1 MRKALLLTMI
11 AIAGCGGSTEVPPE
25 YPPNPE
31 IMNAN
36 AEATAEVAPATTDD
50 AEVSPVV
57 GAPPAQVVAGTNT
70 AIDGTTPA
78 LRVTSPRN
86 GARIARG
93 PVNVRVALSNW
104 SLAPDPGNHVHVIVD
119 NEPYIAVRDVSHE
132 LDLAALVHDNLGH
145 DLAPGTHVVR
155 IFPSRRTHES
165 VKTDGAFAMFTF
177 VYGAPTQ
184 GFSFDATAPLLTF
197 SRPKGCNVAG
207 NRVLL
212 DFYLTNVPTLSADGL
227 RVHYTIDD
235 NVSGDIT
242 SWVPHYIEN
251 LSTGQHTI
259 RLQLMRN
266 GEPVA
271 GPFND
276 TSRTITVDTTCP
288 NPHAAAAPAAA
299 EHAGH

>member
-25 YPPNPE
+25 YPPNPDLADSPSE
-31 IMNAN
+31 EQPLLAAIADTPENR
-36 AEATAEVAPATTDD
+36 EALAAAMAPI
-50 AEVSPVV
+50 
-57 GAPPAQVVAGTNT
+57 QVVAGTNT
-70 AIDGTTPA
+70 AIEGATPT

-132 LDLAALVHDNLGH
+132 FDLAALVHDNLGH

-155 IFPSRRTHES
+155 IFPSRPTHES

-197 SRPKGCNVAG
+197 SRPKGCNVTG

-212 DFYLTNVPTLSADGL
+212 DFYLTNVPALSADGL
-227 RVHYTIDD
+227 RVHYTIDEI
-235 NVSGDIT
+235 SGDIT
-242 SWVPHYIEN
+242 SWVPHFIEN
-251 LSTGQHTI
+251 LLPGQHTI